1 MGPGMRTHQADPL
14 ETFVDEGLQR
24 MAERRYYPSV
34 FIRMRGQHGTAP
46 AIERLVVSGEVQSG
60 FRRLQRLDMLEWSM
74 EAAVGRFPDRFTQTA
89 RECAA
94 FRLANVDD
102 KRLRGR

>member
-1 MGPGMRTHQADPL
+1 MLTSRSDPV
-14 ETFVDEGLQR
+14 EAFVDEGLRR
-24 MAERRYYPSV
+24 MAQRNYYPTI
-34 FIRMRGQHGTAP
+34 FLRMREEHGTVP
-46 AIERLVVSGEVQSG
+46 TIERLVVTGEVQSG
-60 FRRLQRLDMLEWSM
+60 FQQLRRLNMLEWSM

-102 KRLRGR
+102 HALRDR

>member
-1 MGPGMRTHQADPL
+1 MRTLDERPGTL
-14 ETFVDEGLQR
+14 EAFVDEGVRRMGQR
-24 MAERRYYPSV
+24 GYTPHE
-34 FIRMRGQHGTAP
+34 FIRMRREHGTAP

-60 FRRLQRLDMLEWSM
+60 FYRLRRLDMLEWSM
-74 EAAVGRFPDRFTQTA
+74 ESAVLAFAQQFTQTA

-102 KRLRGR
+102 KGLRGR

>member
-1 MGPGMRTHQADPL
+1 MG
-14 ETFVDEGLQR
+14 QR
-24 MAERRYYPSV
+24 GYTPHE
-34 FIRMRGQHGTAP
+34 FIRMRQHHGTAS

-60 FRRLQRLDMLEWSM
+60 FYRLRKLNILEWSM
-74 EAAVGRFPDRFTQTA
+74 ESAVLAFPDEFTQTA

-102 KRLRGR
+102 KGLRGR

>member
-1 MGPGMRTHQADPL
+1 MRTDRSDPL
-14 ETFVDEGLQR
+14 EAFVDEGLR
-24 MAERRYYPSV
+24 LMARRDYHPSI
-34 FIRMRGQHGTAP
+34 FIRRRDELGTVS

-60 FRRLQRLDMLEWSM
+60 FHRLRRLNMLEWSM
-74 EAAVGRFPDRFTQTA
+74 EAAVRRFPDRFTQTA

-102 KRLRGR
+102 NALRGR

>member
-1 MGPGMRTHQADPL
+1 MPTHQADPL
-14 ETFVDEGLQR
+14 EAFVGEGLQR
-24 MAERRYYPSV
+24 MAERHYYPTV
-34 FIRMRGQHGTAP
+34 FIRMRDQLGTAP

-74 EAAVGRFPDRFTQTA
+74 EVAVGQFPDRFTQTA
-89 RECAA
+89 RDCAA

-102 KRLRGR
+102 KQLRGS

>member
-1 MGPGMRTHQADPL
+1 VPL
-14 ETFVDEGLQR
+14 LSDR
-24 MAERRYYPSV
+24 IY
-34 FIRMRGQHGTAP
+34 IRMRGQHGTAP

-60 FRRLQRLDMLEWSM
+60 FRRLQRLDMLDWSM
-74 EAAVGRFPDRFTQTA
+74 EAAVGSFPNRLTQTA

-102 KRLRGR
+102 KQLRGG